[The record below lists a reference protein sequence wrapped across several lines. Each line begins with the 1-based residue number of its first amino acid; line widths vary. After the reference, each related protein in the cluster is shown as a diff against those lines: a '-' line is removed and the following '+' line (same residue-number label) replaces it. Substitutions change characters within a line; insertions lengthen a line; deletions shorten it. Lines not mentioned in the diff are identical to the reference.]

1 MAATNYTLQLYEA
14 KGLCRIIH
22 FSGLDFELLIN
33 PYVYGEPLVTTQP
46 IYYLEDLESI
56 AQIRVEHPKTMTESE
71 IEYLIDNYL
80 FKYSLINNSSK
91 ICAKITTPMFWMP
104 DFSEFHQFHDY
115 KNTGA
120 LTLDYLNDS
129 SIIQITDLEG
139 NKWHPSD
146 YCFPKEFIDEAL
158 SECAKKIKKIFNEK
172 LIVKINP
179 DDYRDGYYG
188 KIRLLQQ
195 EGTLIDYTQAQS
207 LESIGFHNT
216 KKDSFE
222 LKSWLDD
229 NKTELAIEK
238 VISYEKFSPI
248 LLSYYFSGLRERN
261 PLLSFIGYYNVLEY
275 YLEEAPAI
283 LGATSGS
290 ERINLRSV
298 LLLITNTDSLHDFLT
313 THSRNLSRNISK
325 NIITSSGI
333 EIAGVVI
340 NKDSLLLNNI
350 SDWIYNIRCA
360 VVHSKKSRKGKTEA
374 IFEPYSSHA
383 ENIVNSLEVIKW
395 LAQRCILKDLEL
407 TTQPAQQETP

>member
-1 MAATNYTLQLYEA
+1 MR
-14 KGLCRIIH
+14 K
-22 FSGLDFELLIN
+22 
-33 PYVYGEPLVTTQP
+33 
-46 IYYLEDLESI
+46 
-56 AQIRVEHPKTMTESE
+56 
-71 IEYLIDNYL
+71 
-80 FKYSLINNSSK
+80 
-91 ICAKITTPMFWMP
+91 
-104 DFSEFHQFHDY
+104 
-115 KNTGA
+115 KN
-120 LTLDYLNDS
+120 
-129 SIIQITDLEG
+129 
-139 NKWHPSD
+139 
-146 YCFPKEFIDEAL
+146 
-158 SECAKKIKKIFNEK
+158 KKIFNEK

-298 LLLITNTDSLHDFLT
+298 LLLITNTDSLHEFLT

-383 ENIVNSLEVIKW
+383 ENIVNALEVIKW

-407 TTQPAQQETP
+407 TTQSAQQETP